1 MSIFSYSRFGFSGKA
16 VAGLT
21 GPTVQVFACGTD
33 AALPQSVPFPRS
45 ASVTSVE
52 FEIVITS
59 GTPATVTMFLARDA
73 DGDRPLTDSMTKAIL
88 PGKSTP
94 ASKGGACFDVDF
106 DVHYD
111 ASSTADIIYV
121 VAALNVGAANAV
133 VRVNWRA

>member
-21 GPTVQVFACGTD
+21 NSVQVFACGTD
-33 AALPQSVPFPRS
+33 AALPQSVAFPRS
-45 ASVTSVE
+45 ATVTSVE
-52 FEIVITS
+52 LELTS
-59 GTPATVTMFLARDA
+59 LSSSPATVTMFLARDA
-73 DGDRPLTDSMTKAIL
+73 AGDRPLTASMTKAIL

-94 ASKGGACFDVDF
+94 ATKGGLRFDLDF

-111 ASSTADIIYV
+111 ASSTADIIYIV
-121 VAALNVGAANAV
+121 VVLNAGSANAV

>member
-21 GPTVQVFACGTD
+21 ASVQVFACGTD

-45 ASVTSVE
+45 ATVTSVE
-52 FEIVITS
+52 LELTS
-59 GTPATVTMFLARDA
+59 LSSSPATVTMFLARDA
-73 DGDRPLTDSMTKAIL
+73 AGDRPLTDAMTKAIL
-88 PGKSTP
+88 PGKSNP
-94 ASKGGACFDVDF
+94 GSAGGVRFDVDF

-111 ASSTADIIYV
+111 ASSTADIIYIV
-121 VAALNVGAANAV
+121 VVLNVGTANAV